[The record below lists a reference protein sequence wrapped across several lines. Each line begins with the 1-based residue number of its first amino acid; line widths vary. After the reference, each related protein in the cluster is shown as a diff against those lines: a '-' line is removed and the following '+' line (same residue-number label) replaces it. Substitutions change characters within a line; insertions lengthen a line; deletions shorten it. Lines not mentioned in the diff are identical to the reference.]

1 MKASLNDKTDIIEY
15 LGSEL
20 KSKVDEI
27 NDLQDRINMLTLT
40 HRQSMESLISKFKEK
55 EKTFEENIEK
65 LSSDNI
71 ILNSKLSMV
80 ENFIK
85 EKTLFDDKLKEYEEQ
100 IQSLKNQN
108 QIYIYEMEKKMLI
121 EKTQQRNE
129 MVEKLGELANE
140 FRNAFHQQMNQTTKK
155 IIKENYSLNSDLQ
168 KLSSTTNKLIDE
180 NKTLKEMVIYFILI
194 IFKCNIDLY

>member
-1 MKASLNDKTDIIEY
+1 
-15 LGSEL
+15 
-20 KSKVDEI
+20 
-27 NDLQDRINMLTLT
+27 MLTVT
-40 HRQSMESLISKFKEK
+40 HRQSMESMISEFREK
-55 EKTFEENIEK
+55 EIKFEENIEK
-65 LSSDNI
+65 LSGDNI

-85 EKTLFDDKLKEYEEQ
+85 EKTQVDDKLKEYEELV
-100 IQSLKNQN
+100 QSLKNQN

-129 MVEKLGELANE
+129 MIEKLGELANE

-168 KLSSTTNKLIDE
+168 KLSSTTNKLLDE
-180 NKTLKEMVIYFILI
+180 NKTLKEIVIYLILFFFRI
-194 IFKCNIDLY
+194 IYFNLI